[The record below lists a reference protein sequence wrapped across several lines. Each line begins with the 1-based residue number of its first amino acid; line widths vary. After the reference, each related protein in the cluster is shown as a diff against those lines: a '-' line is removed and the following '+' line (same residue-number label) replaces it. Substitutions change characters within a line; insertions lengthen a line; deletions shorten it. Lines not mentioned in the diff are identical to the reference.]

1 MFAYQLV
8 ASGGSLAVC
17 EAPPFWS
24 TRDSAG
30 QASADDVEPGS
41 VVVALEAAVQLV
53 AQRWKPA
60 VVLQLAA
67 GPRRRRDLEQQLPRG
82 VSAKV
87 LTEQLRALE
96 ADGIVRR
103 VDRTPAGHGRHVTY
117 SLTDLGQALAPV
129 VVSLAK
135 WAVDHGLG
143 AGRGRRRFRNDL
155 GTVR

>member
-8 ASGGSLAVC
+8 TSGSCLTVREGPRFWTASDG
-17 EAPPFWS
+17 
-24 TRDSAG
+24 AG
-30 QASADDVEPGS
+30 QGSTTDVNPGR
-41 VVVALEAAVQLV
+41 VVLALEAAVQLV

-60 VVLQLAA
+60 VVLCLAA
-67 GPRRRRDLEQQLPRG
+67 GPRRRRDLEQHLPRG

-117 SLTDLGQALAPV
+117 SLTDLGQALAPAV
-129 VVSLAK
+129 ASLAQ
-135 WAVDHGLG
+135 WAVDHGVG
-143 AGRGRRRFRNDL
+143 AGRRRRFFPDDA
-155 GTVR
+155 GGV